1 METSEMQEKFI
12 KRQNELIGR
21 INLKDAFNIDTV
33 KLIAGVDLA
42 YWVNNDRQEYAVCC
56 IVIVDKAT
64 HKLIETKSYSEK
76 IEVPY
81 MPGFLAFREL
91 PLVIKTAE
99 LLENK
104 PDLYMFDGNGY
115 LHPRHMGIATHASF
129 YLDAPTIG
137 VAKTYFRVEKGLD
150 YTEPNISAGSYTDI
164 ELNGEVYGRVLRTH
178 NGVKPVFVSVG
189 NNISL
194 DTAVKITLDMI
205 DEESRIPI
213 PTRIADLE
221 THKMRAVLSGDQ
233 SDVFKI

>member
-56 IVIVDKAT
+56 IVIIDKAT

-213 PTRIADLE
+213 PTRLADLE
-221 THKMRAVLSGDQ
+221 THKMRAVLSGNQ

>member
-76 IEVPY
+76 IKVPY

-104 PDLYMFDGNGY
+104 PDLYMFDRNGY

-194 DTAVKITLDMI
+194 DTAVKIALDMI

-213 PTRIADLE
+213 PTRLADLE